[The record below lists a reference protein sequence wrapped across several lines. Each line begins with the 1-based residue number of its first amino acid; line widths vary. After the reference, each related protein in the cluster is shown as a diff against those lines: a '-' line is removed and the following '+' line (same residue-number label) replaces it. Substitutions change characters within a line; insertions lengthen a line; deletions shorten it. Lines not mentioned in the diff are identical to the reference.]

1 MYLTNSSHLD
11 NIKKV
16 TDLNNSDIQICKR
29 FMRPN
34 ADTGDKTKSI
44 KSVSLN

>member
-16 TDLNNSDIQICKR
+16 TDLNNSDIQIRKR
-29 FMRPN
+29 FMRPY
-34 ADTGDKTKSI
+34 ADTGDKTKSK
-44 KSVSLN
+44 KSVSPN